1 MDRFVEV
8 AVKSAWWSKINWVQ
22 AVAMVATVATVFG
35 FDFPPEM
42 QAKVVATITGVSGV
56 ATVILRTWF
65 TTSVTPAAAD
75 KVEA

>member
-22 AVAMVATVATVFG
+22 AVAMLATVATVFG
-35 FDFPPEM
+35 FDFPPEL
-42 QAKVVATITGVSGV
+42 QAKIVATITGVSGV

-65 TTSVTPAAAD
+65 TTSVTPAVAD

>member
-22 AVAMVATVATVFG
+22 AVAMIATVATVFG
-35 FDFPPEM
+35 FDFPPEL
-42 QAKVVATITGVSGV
+42 QAKIVATITGVSGV

-65 TTSVTPAAAD
+65 TTSVTPSVAD

>member
-35 FDFPPEM
+35 FNFPPEF
-42 QAKVVATITGVSGV
+42 QAKVVETIIGVSGV
-56 ATVILRTWF
+56 ATIILRTWF
-65 TTSVTPAAAD
+65 TTSVTVASAD

>member
-22 AVAMVATVATVFG
+22 TVALLATIATVVG
-35 FDFPPEM
+35 FDFPPEL
-42 QAKVVATITGVSGV
+42 QAKVVETIVGLSTV

-65 TTSVTPAAAD
+65 TTTVTPASAD
-75 KVEA
+75 KVV

>member
-22 AVAMVATVATVFG
+22 AVTMLATIATVFG
-35 FDFPPEM
+35 FDFPPEL
-42 QAKVVATITGVSGV
+42 QAKIVATITGISGV

-65 TTSVTPAAAD
+65 TTTVTPASAD
-75 KVEA
+75 KV

>member
-22 AVAMVATVATVFG
+22 AVAMLATVATVFG
-35 FDFPPEM
+35 FDFPPEL
-42 QAKVVATITGVSGV
+42 QTKIVATITGVSGV

-65 TTSVTPAAAD
+65 TTSVTPASAD

>member
-22 AVAMVATVATVFG
+22 AVAMLATVATVFG
-35 FDFPPEM
+35 FDFPPEL
-42 QAKVVATITGVSGV
+42 QAKIVATISGVSGV

-65 TTSVTPAAAD
+65 TTSVTPASAD
-75 KVEA
+75 RV

>member
-22 AVAMVATVATVFG
+22 AVAMLATVATVFG
-35 FDFPPEM
+35 FDFPPEL
-42 QAKVVATITGVSGV
+42 QAKIVATITGVSGV

>member
-35 FDFPPEM
+35 FDFPPEL
-42 QAKVVATITGVSGV
+42 QAKIVATITGVSGV

-65 TTSVTPAAAD
+65 TTSVTPASAD
-75 KVEA
+75 KVG

>member
-42 QAKVVATITGVSGV
+42 QAKIVATITGVSGV

>member
-22 AVAMVATVATVFG
+22 AVALLATVATVFG

-42 QAKVVATITGVSGV
+42 QAKIVATITGVSGV

-65 TTSVTPAAAD
+65 TTSVTPASAD
-75 KVEA
+75 RVDA

>member
-22 AVAMVATVATVFG
+22 AVTMLATIATVFG
-35 FDFPPEM
+35 FDFPPEL
-42 QAKVVATITGVSGV
+42 QAKIVATITGVSGV

-65 TTSVTPAAAD
+65 TTSVTPASAD
-75 KVEA
+75 KV

>member
-22 AVAMVATVATVFG
+22 AVAMIATVATVFG
-35 FDFPPEM
+35 FDFPPEL
-42 QAKVVATITGVSGV
+42 QAKIVATITGVSGI

-65 TTSVTPAAAD
+65 TTSVTAASAD
-75 KVEA
+75 RVES

>member
-22 AVAMVATVATVFG
+22 AVAMIATVATVFG
-35 FDFPPEM
+35 FDFPPEL
-42 QAKVVATITGVSGV
+42 QAKIVATISGISGV

-65 TTSVTPAAAD
+65 TTSVTPASAD
-75 KVEA
+75 KVG

>member
-22 AVAMVATVATVFG
+22 AVAMIATVATVFG
-35 FDFPPEM
+35 FDFPPEL
-42 QAKVVATITGVSGV
+42 QAKIVATISGISGV

-65 TTSVTPAAAD
+65 TSSVTPAVAD
-75 KVEA
+75 KSQA

>member
-22 AVAMVATVATVFG
+22 AVAMIATVATVFG
-35 FDFPPEM
+35 FDFPPEL
-42 QAKVVATITGVSGV
+42 QAKIVATITGVSGV

-65 TTSVTPAAAD
+65 TTSVTPAVAD

>member
-8 AVKSAWWSKINWVQ
+8 AVKSAWWSKINWTAAISVL
-22 AVAMVATVATVFG
+22 ASVGVVFG
-35 FDFPPEM
+35 LHIPPED
-42 QAKVVATITGVSGV
+42 QARIVLTINAISGV

-65 TTSVTPAAAD
+65 TTSVTPSVAD

>member
-22 AVAMVATVATVFG
+22 AVAMLATVATVFG
-35 FDFPPEM
+35 FDFPPEL
-42 QAKVVATITGVSGV
+42 QAKIVATITGVSGV

-65 TTSVTPAAAD
+65 TTSVTPASAD

>member
-1 MDRFVEV
+1 MERFVEV

-22 AVAMVATVATVFG
+22 AVAMLATVATVFG
-35 FDFPPEM
+35 FDFPPEL
-42 QAKVVATITGVSGV
+42 QAKIVATITGVSGI

-65 TTSVTPAAAD
+65 TTSVTPAVAD

>member
-8 AVKSAWWSKINWVQ
+8 DVKSAWWSKINWVQ
-22 AVAMVATVATVFG
+22 AVAMLATVATVFG
-35 FDFPPEM
+35 FDFPPEL
-42 QAKVVATITGVSGV
+42 QAKIVATITGVSGV

-65 TTSVTPAAAD
+65 TTSVTPASAG

>member
-35 FDFPPEM
+35 FDFPPEL
-42 QAKVVATITGVSGV
+42 QAKIVATITGVSGV

-65 TTSVTPAAAD
+65 TTSVTPAVAD